1 MIRFSPTRAGGE
13 LAKFFSKYTQVLI
26 CLPTY
31 RSESA
36 IIVLDDLHRL
46 VEFVQVGP
54 QLQISHQLLH
64 TINTLL
70 TTTPPVASKLLVV
83 STMTLPDADAL
94 DEPAALN
101 LPDLFL
107 QHQFVPLLDAQGVM
121 TFINSRNIHR
131 FAIQCT
137 YTQVCTNLVCAY

>member
-1 MIRFSPTRAGGE
+1 M
-13 LAKFFSKYTQVLI
+13 LI
-26 CLPTY
+26 ILPTY

-54 QLQISHQLLH
+54 QLQVSHQLLH

-70 TTTPPVASKLLVV
+70 TTTPPVTSKLLVIG
-83 STMTLPDADAL
+83 TMILPDADSL

-121 TFINSRNIHR
+121 AFINSRNIHR
-131 FAIQCT
+131 FAKKYT
-137 YTQVCTNLVCAY
+137 YALVSTTFVCAY

>member
-1 MIRFSPTRAGGE
+1 MNIINTV
-13 LAKFFSKYTQVLI
+13 TVI
-26 CLPTY
+26 LPTY

-54 QLQISHQLLH
+54 QLQVSHQLLH

-70 TTTPPVASKLLVV
+70 TTTPPVTSKLLVIG
-83 STMTLPDADAL
+83 TMILPDADSL

-121 TFINSRNIHR
+121 AFINSRNIHR
-131 FAIQCT
+131 FAKKYT
-137 YTQVCTNLVCAY
+137 YALVSTTFVCAY